1 MAFFLYGGKKR
12 QFTQEILESGKAG
25 RNVCQLEQVLLAGCG
40 VGIPFPEEI
49 AKPVSQNDVDELRRA
64 GTNDAVEHAEGS
76 LKLAEGHNR
85 SFGGASLEIQANNR
99 RMVVGKAGDVTPDLL
114 PFGPREKVWRLVM
127 LRLAR

>member
-1 MAFFLYGGKKR
+1 MSFFLYGGKKR
-12 QFTQEILESGKAG
+12 QFPQEILESGKAG
-25 RNVCQLEQVLLAGCG
+25 GTVYQLEQVLLAGCG

-64 GTNDAVEHAEGS
+64 GTDDAVEHAEGS